1 MTTYVS
7 NDYQQKA
14 WRTDELFPDID
25 SLEVADALAQLR
37 SDLDSF
43 AAWQP
48 KLSPELSVAE
58 FRAILD
64 ALEKITRQIDRLFA
78 YGVMRFYA
86 ATQDQ
91 QAQNFFSRVK
101 QVDAE
106 SQNRWLFF
114 ELWWKN
120 LAEETAVPL
129 LKAAPD
135 YRYWLESLR
144 RYKPYTLSEPEER
157 IINLKNANGRLAF
170 GQLYESIINRYTFQ
184 LQVEGEEKSLT
195 REDLTTYFR
204 SPDPDLR
211 EAAYREFCR
220 VFGHDAPILGQIY
233 QAIARDWHSEFVGA
247 RRYASPIAA
256 RNLNNDIPDSVVET
270 LLAVV
275 QTNAPLFQRYFRLKA
290 RRLGLDK
297 LRRCDRSVRANG
309 TEPANVLLHCCG
321 LPGAEQLPRLPSP
334 AGAIGPP
341 RF

>member
-1 MTTYVS
+1 MTTFLS
-7 NDYQQKA
+7 DNYQQKA
-14 WRTDELFPDID
+14 WRTDKLFPDID
-25 SLEVADALAQLR
+25 SPEVADALAQLR

-48 KLSPELSVAE
+48 KLGPDLSNTE

-64 ALEKITRQIDRLFA
+64 ALEKITRQIYHLFGYSA
-78 YGVMRFYA
+78 IRFCA
-86 ATQDQ
+86 DTQDPK
-91 QAQNFFSRVK
+91 AQNFFGQFR
-101 QVDAE
+101 QMEAE

-129 LKAAPD
+129 LKVAPD

-144 RYKPYTLSEPEER
+144 RQKPYTLTEPEEK
-157 IINLKNANGRLAF
+157 IINLKNVNGRLAF

-247 RRYASPIAA
+247 RRYG
-256 RNLNNDIPDSVVET
+256 SVKE
-270 LLAVV
+270 
-275 QTNAPLFQRYFRLKA
+275 
-290 RRLGLDK
+290 
-297 LRRCDRSVRANG
+297 
-309 TEPANVLLHCCG
+309 
-321 LPGAEQLPRLPSP
+321 
-334 AGAIGPP
+334 
-341 RF
+341 